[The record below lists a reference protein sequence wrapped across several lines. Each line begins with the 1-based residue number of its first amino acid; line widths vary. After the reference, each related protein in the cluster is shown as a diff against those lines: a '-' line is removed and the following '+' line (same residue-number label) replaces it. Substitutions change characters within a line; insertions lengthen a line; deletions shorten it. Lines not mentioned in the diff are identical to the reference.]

1 MSAYFVLKLFM
12 DSENDLCNRIATA
25 LFLYEEIGKALNKH
39 THILIQTK
47 KLALPF
53 KNAISVACRH
63 FLITVPCPPPFFF
76 FFFNQRGF

>member
-1 MSAYFVLKLFM
+1 M

-25 LFLYEEIGKALNKH
+25 LFLYEEIGRALNKH

-47 KLALPF
+47 KLALPL
-53 KNAISVACRH
+53 KNSISVACH

-76 FFFNQRGF
+76 F

>member
-25 LFLYEEIGKALNKH
+25 LFLYEEIGRALNKH

-47 KLALPF
+47 KLALPL

-76 FFFNQRGF
+76 FF